1 MRWYIGKAQHLGG
14 RSNQEDSIGVFGTP
28 AGRQVVVLAD
38 GAGGHQRG
46 EMASAAAVKAIEKA
60 FPSFTS
66 TADDSWLRRA
76 IEAANR
82 AVMDLAKSADDGPRT
97 TLVVACL
104 DGGRLAWAHVGDSR
118 LYRFRGTACLGRTR
132 DDSVVQLLVDM
143 NRVTAQEALHHP
155 DRNRLLKALG
165 APDIGDGQ
173 PGAAEAAA
181 GDGVML
187 CSDGVW
193 EHVGE
198 AEIGQALAARDLD
211 RAAREMA
218 ALAVARSGRQAD
230 NASVILARLE

>member
-1 MRWYIGKAQHLGG
+1 
-14 RSNQEDSIGVFGTP
+14 
-28 AGRQVVVLAD
+28 
-38 GAGGHQRG
+38 
-46 EMASAAAVKAIEKA
+46 MASAAAVKAIEKA
-60 FPSFTS
+60 FPRLTS
-66 TADDSWLRRA
+66 GGEDAWLRA
-76 IEAANR
+76 AVEAANL

-104 DGGRLAWAHVGDSR
+104 DGGRLSWAHVGDSR
-118 LYRFRGTACLGRTR
+118 LYRFRGSACLGHTR

-165 APDIGDGQ
+165 AADIGDGQ

-193 EHVGE
+193 EHVSE
-198 AEIGQALAARDLD
+198 AESGQALAARDLD
-211 RAAREMA
+211 KAARELA
-218 ALAVARSGRQAD
+218 AKAVARSGSQAD